1 MNVRHPRVPPRG
13 SVPRGSVDDDRE
25 IDKLYWTA
33 HVRVTLDAFARVCV
47 RHIFP
52 MWFEHIPL
60 VMFGGDMSRS
70 FSCAKF

>member
-1 MNVRHPRVPPRG
+1 MCATLVLPPRG

-52 MWFEHIPL
+52 M
-60 VMFGGDMSRS
+60 
-70 FSCAKF
+70 